1 MDTYVEKGRG
11 YAVTSHLT
19 PVGNRER
26 HPQQI
31 YWAIVNWITANGAR
45 PGDRLPHEAELA
57 EQFRVSRPTMREAIR
72 VLEYSGL
79 VEVRRGRNGGL
90 FVGAGGIPQ
99 VVSALRAFLL
109 FDRSSLRDLF
119 HSREVLEVELARLA
133 ATRVTTADEEA
144 MLTAIDQMRISSVA
158 EAVVSANTAFHL
170 AVADAAGN
178 TVLRG
183 MMQAMT
189 QLLNELVRHAPDD
202 YSTIALKLQG
212 HVAIY
217 EAIRARDPEAAAAAM
232 REHIRSFQ
240 RVHCDGIDPASL
252 VVDSPLRLTGSAQQR
267 AAS

>member
-1 MDTYVEKGRG
+1 MEPP
-11 YAVTSHLT
+11 LT

-31 YWAIVNWITANGAR
+31 YGAIVNWIIANEAR

-57 EQFRVSRPTMREAIR
+57 EQFRVSRPTIREAIR

-133 ATRVTTADEEA
+133 ASRATAADCEA
-144 MLTAIDQMRISSVA
+144 MLKTIHQMRASSAA

-178 TVLRG
+178 TVLRA

-202 YSTIALKLQG
+202 HATIALKLQG
-212 HVAIY
+212 HIAIY
-217 EAIRARDPEAAAAAM
+217 DAVVNRDPEAAAAAM
-232 REHIRSFQ
+232 RDHIRSFQ
-240 RVHCDGIDPASL
+240 LVHCDGVDPASL
-252 VVDSPLRLTGSAQQR
+252 LVSNELRLTGSNEQR

>member
-1 MDTYVEKGRG
+1 MQPQL
-11 YAVTSHLT
+11 A
-19 PVGNRER
+19 PVGSRVSQ
-26 HPQQI
+26 PQQI
-31 YWAIVNWITANGAR
+31 YWAIVNWISANGAR

-57 EQFRVSRPTMREAIR
+57 EQFQVSRPTLREAIR

-99 VVSALRAFLL
+99 VVGALRTFLL
-109 FDRSSLRDLF
+109 FDHSSLRDLF

-133 ATRVTTADEEA
+133 AVRATAEDKAA
-144 MLTAIDQMRISSVA
+144 MLAAIEQMRESTAA

-178 TVLRG
+178 TVLRA

-202 YSTIALKLQG
+202 HPTIALKIKG
-212 HVAIY
+212 HVAVY
-217 EAIRARDPEAAAAAM
+217 EAIVAKDPEAAGEAM
-232 REHIRSFQ
+232 RDHVRSFEL
-240 RVHCDGIDPASL
+240 VHCDGIEPAAL
-252 VVDSPLRLTGSAQQR
+252 VESSSLRLSSLDRHR

>member
-1 MDTYVEKGRG
+1 VGR
-11 YAVTSHLT
+11 
-19 PVGNRER
+19 RER

-31 YWAIVNWITANGAR
+31 YWAIVNWISANGAR

-79 VEVRRGRNGGL
+79 VEVRRGRTGGL

-133 ATRVTTADEEA
+133 ATRATAADREA
-144 MLTAIDQMRISSVA
+144 MLSAIRQMESASAA

-178 TVLRG
+178 TVLRA

-189 QLLNELVRHAPDD
+189 QLLNELVRHGPDD
-202 YSTIALKLQG
+202 HATIALKLQG
-212 HVAIY
+212 HRETYDAIVTTDPDAAA
-217 EAIRARDPEAAAAAM
+217 EAMRDHIRA
-232 REHIRSFQ
+232 FQ
-240 RVHCDGIDPASL
+240 RVHCDGADPASL
-252 VVDSPLRLTGSAQQR
+252 VREPAQRLDTVDEQR
-267 AAS
+267 VAS

>member
-1 MDTYVEKGRG
+1 
-11 YAVTSHLT
+11 
-19 PVGNRER
+19 VGNRER

-31 YWAIVNWITANGAR
+31 YGAIVNWIIANEAR

-57 EQFRVSRPTMREAIR
+57 EQFRVSRPTIREAIR

-79 VEVRRGRNGGL
+79 VEVRRGRTGGL

-109 FDRSSLRDLF
+109 FDRSSLHDLF

-133 ATRVTTADEEA
+133 ASRATAADREA
-144 MLTAIDQMRISSVA
+144 MLSAIHQMQESAAA

-178 TVLRG
+178 SVLRA

-202 YSTIALKLQG
+202 YATIALKLQG
-212 HVAIY
+212 HIEIY
-217 EAIRARDPEAAAAAM
+217 GAVVNCDPEAAATAM
-232 REHIRSFQ
+232 RDHIRSFQ
-240 RVHCDGIDPASL
+240 LVHCGGVDPASL
-252 VVDSPLRLTGSAQQR
+252 LVSNELRLTGRNEQR